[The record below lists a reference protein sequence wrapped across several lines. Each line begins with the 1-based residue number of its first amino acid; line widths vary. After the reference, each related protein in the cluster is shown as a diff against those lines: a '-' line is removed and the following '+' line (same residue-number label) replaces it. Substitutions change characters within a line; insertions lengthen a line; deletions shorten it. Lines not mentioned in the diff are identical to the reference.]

1 MLLIR
6 ISIYLILMA
15 VSRAI
20 DDGFSRLSA
29 LQVRSLSSEGRIIRF
44 STADF

>member
-6 ISIYLILMA
+6 ISIYFILMA

-29 LQVRSLSSEGRIIRF
+29 LQARSLSSEGRIIRF
-44 STADF
+44 STGDF